1 MAMVTKEEKFRDFL
15 AGRGLRSTP
24 ERARILDRI
33 FATHEHFQADNLLKE
48 MRSRGPRVSKA
59 TIYRTLALLVESGL
73 LRQVMT
79 GEKHAHY
86 EHVFGHAH
94 HDHMTCTRC
103 GEIVE
108 FFDPEIE
115 RLQEKICEQKGFRAE
130 GHRMQ
135 ILGLCAKCARKSKG
149 GTPAPA
155 AR

>member
-1 MAMVTKEEKFRDFL
+1 MMTKEDKFKEFL
-15 AGRGLRSTP
+15 SARGLKFTR
-24 ERARILDRI
+24 ERAQILDRI
-33 FATHEHFQADNLLKE
+33 FSTHRHFEAEDLLME
-48 MRSRGPRVSKA
+48 MRARSARVSAA

-73 LRQVMT
+73 LRQVIT

-115 RLQEKICEQKGFRAE
+115 RLQDKICEEKGFRAE
-130 GHRMQ
+130 GHRLQ
-135 ILGLCAKCARKSKG
+135 VIGLCARCARKRKK
-149 GTPAPA
+149 
-155 AR
+155 